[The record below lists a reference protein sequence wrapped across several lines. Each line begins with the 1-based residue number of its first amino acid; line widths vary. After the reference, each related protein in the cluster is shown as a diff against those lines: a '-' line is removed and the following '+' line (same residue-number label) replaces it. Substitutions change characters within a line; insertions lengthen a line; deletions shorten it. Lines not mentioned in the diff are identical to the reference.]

1 MMDKMKMR
9 MMAMGQ
15 KGKEMPFSP
24 EALMKLKAK
33 KEGDGMDSMLSQ
45 LMAGHGKEE
54 MGEPMQ
60 SMEEESDE
68 TPQEDIG
75 ALSPEEINLVMAYR
89 KKMGKV
95 GA

>member
-1 MMDKMKMR
+1 MNKMKMR

-24 EALMKLKAK
+24 EAMMKLKAK
-33 KEGDGMDSMLSQ
+33 KEGAGMDSMLSQ
-45 LMAGHGKEE
+45 IMGSHGKEE
-54 MGEPMQ
+54 MGEPEQ
-60 SMEEESDE
+60 GMEEESGE
-68 TPQEDIG
+68 VVQEDIG
-75 ALSPEEINLVMAYR
+75 ALSPDEIKLVMAYR